1 MNHTE
6 DAFEGAGGL
15 RLFSQRWRPEGTA
28 RAVLAIV
35 HGFGEHSSRYTNV
48 VEHFV
53 PRGYAVHGFDL
64 RGHGRSPGQRGHVSS
79 WAEYR
84 DDVKAFLGHISQQ
97 EPGRPVFLLGH
108 SLGSIIA
115 LDYVLR
121 HPQGLSG
128 LILSG
133 TAVDPVGAAPPLLVA
148 IARVMSRLWP
158 TLSLPLKLD
167 KTALSRIPE
176 VVSQYIADPLVHGL
190 GSARWGT
197 EALDTIDWCKAH
209 ASELQLPLLVVH
221 GASDRI
227 NSAAGARLVFEAAR
241 SSDKR
246 LVMVPGGYHEPHNDS
261 GREQTFQALEE
272 YLSSRASVAA

>member
-1 MNHTE
+1 MNHTQ

-15 RLFSQRWRPEGTA
+15 KLFAQSWRPEGTPQ
-28 RAVLAIV
+28 AVLAIV

-48 VEHFV
+48 VQHFV

-64 RGHGRSPGQRGHVSS
+64 RGHGRSPGQRGHINS

-84 DDVKAFLGHISQQ
+84 DDVKAFLGHVSRQ

-115 LDYVLR
+115 MDYVLH

-128 LILSG
+128 VILSG
-133 TAVDPVGAAPPLLVA
+133 LAIDPVGAATPMLVA
-148 IARVMSRLWP
+148 IARVMSRIWP
-158 TLSLPLKLD
+158 TLSMAVKLD

-176 VVSQYIADPLVHGL
+176 VVSEYIADPLVHGL

-197 EALDTIDWCKAH
+197 ECLDTIAWCKAH

-221 GASDRI
+221 GEADRI
-227 NSAAGARLVFEAAR
+227 NAAAGARQVFEAAR
-241 SSDKR
+241 AQDKR
-246 LVMVPGGYHEPHNDS
+246 LVLVPGGHHEPHNDL
-261 GREQTFQALEE
+261 GREQTLQALEE
-272 YLSSRASVAA
+272 YLGKRLAAAA

>member
-1 MNHTE
+1 VN
-6 DAFEGAGGL
+6 
-15 RLFSQRWRPEGTA
+15 
-28 RAVLAIV
+28 
-35 HGFGEHSSRYTNV
+35 
-48 VEHFV
+48 
-53 PRGYAVHGFDL
+53 
-64 RGHGRSPGQRGHVSS
+64 S

-84 DDVKAFLGHISQQ
+84 DDVKAFLGHISRQ
-97 EPGRPVFLLGH
+97 EPGCPVFLLGH
-108 SLGSIIA
+108 SLGSLIA

-121 HPQGLSG
+121 QPQGLNG

-133 TAVDPVGAAPPLLVA
+133 TAVDPVGAATPLLVA
-148 IARVMSRLWP
+148 IARVMSRIRP
-158 TLSLPLKLD
+158 TLSLTVKLD
-167 KTALSRIPE
+167 KSALSRIPE

-197 EALDTIDWCKAH
+197 ETLDTIAWCKAH

-227 NSAAGARLVFEAAR
+227 NSAAGARQVFEAAR

-246 LVMVPGGYHEPHNDS
+246 LVMVPGGHHEPHNDV

-272 YLSSRASVAA
+272 YLGSRLSAAA

>member
-1 MNHTE
+1 MNHTQ

-15 RLFSQRWRPEGTA
+15 KLFSQSWRPEGTA
-28 RAVLAIV
+28 QAVLAIV
-35 HGFGEHSSRYTNV
+35 HGFGEHSGRYTNV
-48 VEHFV
+48 VRHFV

-64 RGHGRSPGQRGHVSS
+64 RGHGRSPGQRGHINS

-84 DDVKAFLGHISQQ
+84 EDVKAFLGHVAKQ

-115 LDYVLR
+115 LDYALH

-133 TAVDPVGAAPPLLVA
+133 LAVDPVGAATPLLVA
-148 IARVMSRLWP
+148 TARLMSRIWP
-158 TLSLPLKLD
+158 TLSMAVKLD
-167 KTALSRIPE
+167 KAALSRIPE
-176 VVSQYIADPLVHGL
+176 VVSEYIADPLVHGL

-197 EALDTIDWCKAH
+197 ECLDAIAWCKAH
-209 ASELQLPLLVVH
+209 ASRLQLPLLVVH
-221 GASDRI
+221 GDSDRI
-227 NSAAGARLVFEAAR
+227 NTAAGARRVFEAAR
-241 SSDKR
+241 SQDKR
-246 LVMVPGGYHEPHNDS
+246 LVLVPGGHHEPHNDL

-272 YLSSRASVAA
+272 YLGKRLSAAA

>member
-1 MNHTE
+1 MNHTQ

-15 RLFSQRWRPEGTA
+15 KLFSQSWRPEGTA
-28 RAVLAIV
+28 QAVLAIV
-35 HGFGEHSSRYTNV
+35 HGFGEHSGRYTNV
-48 VEHFV
+48 VRHFV

-64 RGHGRSPGQRGHVSS
+64 RGHGRSPGQRGHINS

-84 DDVKAFLGHISQQ
+84 EDVKAFLGHVARQ

-115 LDYVLR
+115 LDYALH

-133 TAVDPVGAAPPLLVA
+133 LAVDPVGAATPLLVA
-148 IARVMSRLWP
+148 TARLMSRIWP
-158 TLSLPLKLD
+158 TLSMGVKLD
-167 KTALSRIPE
+167 KGALSRIPE
-176 VVSQYIADPLVHGL
+176 VVSEYIADPLVHGL

-197 EALDTIDWCKAH
+197 ECLDAIAWCKAH
-209 ASELQLPLLVVH
+209 ASRLQLPLLVVH
-221 GASDRI
+221 GDSDRI
-227 NSAAGARLVFEAAR
+227 NTAAGARLVFEAAR
-241 SSDKR
+241 SQDKR
-246 LVMVPGGYHEPHNDS
+246 LVLVPGGHHEPHNDL

-272 YLSSRASVAA
+272 YLGQRLSAAA